1 MAKFEEH
8 LRSTSLTF
16 DDLNDSTKAKIERFE
31 DVYEAY
37 SNAYDAE
44 DFTTS
49 DKYEKQLEKLDGE
62 LLEAIKKQDTPTPA
76 SKVER
81 TPKEEATPAPAV
93 EPTPTPQAEVPR
105 ATEEP
110 TPAPTPTPA
119 VEEPKKEEPKKGSGT
134 FIGMFEI

>member
-16 DDLNDSTKAKIERFE
+16 DDLNESTKTKIGRF
-31 DVYEAY
+31 DDLYTAY

-44 DFTTS
+44 DFDTS

-62 LLEAIKKQDTPTPA
+62 ILEAIKKQDTPTVVPP
-76 SKVER
+76 KVER

-93 EPTPTPQAEVPR
+93 EPTPTPQAEVPK
-105 ATEEP
+105 ATEE
-110 TPAPTPTPA
+110 PTPTPA